1 MLSTRDRA
9 GVTDKTKIFV
19 GFKRLSKR
27 ERERES
33 GKASWSVLQHA
44 ALTSAS
50 CAL

>member
-9 GVTDKTKIFV
+9 GVADKTKTFV

-27 ERERES
+27 ERVCVC